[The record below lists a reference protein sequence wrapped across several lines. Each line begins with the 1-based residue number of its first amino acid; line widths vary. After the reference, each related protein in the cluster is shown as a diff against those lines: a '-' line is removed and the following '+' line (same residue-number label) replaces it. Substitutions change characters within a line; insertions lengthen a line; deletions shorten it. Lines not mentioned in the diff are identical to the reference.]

1 MKLPPA
7 WEAIVDVRTNASYG
21 EHYVSR
27 LRAAVE
33 RCYALAN
40 KPPIPLTDAEIEA
53 LDRKARKDLGPGWQ
67 PDPIAFARA
76 IIAAHIAKQREPE
89 TVKFRAAHKNGK
101 VEMLQAD
108 LQLGKEFDWEWLDAD
123 GKPQEFEVKV

>member
-40 KPPIPLTDAEIEA
+40 KPV
-53 LDRKARKDLGPGWQ
+53 R
-67 PDPIAFARA
+67 
-76 IIAAHIAKQREPE
+76 
-89 TVKFRAAHKNGK
+89 
-101 VEMLQAD
+101 
-108 LQLGKEFDWEWLDAD
+108 
-123 GKPQEFEVKV
+123 

>member
-7 WEAIVDVRTNASYG
+7 WEAIADAFAATGNYSAEQIVRN
-21 EHYVSR
+21 
-27 LRAAVE
+27 AVE

-40 KPPIPLTDAEIEA
+40 KPVRALTSAEITEEYQKTYPA
-53 LDRKARKDLGPGWQ
+53 DKPTRADFTV
-67 PDPIAFARA
+67 IRA
-76 IIAAHIAKQREPE
+76 ILAAHIAKQREPE